1 MTSVPSA
8 AELIHLGMDT
18 SVNEIVVAV
27 LRPGEEIPAVDRIPS
42 DEESVRR
49 LIGRFPDRRL
59 LSACYEAGPG
69 GYELHRLLTSMGVA
83 CNVVAPSLIPKG
95 SSERVKTDKR
105 DSVRLALTHRAGLLT
120 AIRVPSPAEE
130 AVRDLVRARGDLLDD
145 RKRMQQRLNAVL
157 LRHGRIWRGGA
168 KWSYAHRVWVDR
180 QVFDEPALAEALA
193 LYRGGLEAR
202 EAELAAAGARL
213 AAWAGRE
220 PLAGPVAR
228 LGGYRGIAQLTGLTL
243 AAEVVDWRRFAS
255 ARAFMGFAGLI
266 PTEYS
271 SGSRSRRGHI
281 TKAGP
286 EGVRTALVEAAWA
299 YRYRPAI
306 GATLRRRRRPAAG
319 DAGPVLEGAA
329 AAKRQVQE
337 DDHPRQAA
345 RDRRGGGRPRAGRLR
360 VGGDDHLTP
369 FPTPGPSP
377 GPRKL
382 AVYRDARR
390 GRNDPRECFER
401 ADSRRKCGAPSC
413 EQPTCGS
420 DTRI

>member
-8 AELIHLGMDT
+8 TELIHLGMDT
-18 SVNEIVVAV
+18 SISEIVVAV
-27 LRPGEEIPAVDRIPS
+27 LRPGEEIPVVDRIPS

-49 LIGRFPDRRL
+49 LISRFPDRRM
-59 LSACYEAGPG
+59 LSSCYEAGPG

-83 CNVVAPSLIPKG
+83 CDVVAPSLIPKG

-120 AIRVPSPAEE
+120 AIRMPSPAEE

-145 RKRMQQRLNAVL
+145 RKRMQQRLNAML
-157 LRHGRIWRGGA
+157 LRHGRVWRGA
-168 KWSYAHRVWVDR
+168 KWSYAHRTWVDS
-180 QVFDEPALAEALA
+180 QVFDEPALAEAFA

-202 EAELAAAGARL
+202 EAELAAAEAGL

-220 PLAGPVAR
+220 PLAVPVAR

-286 EGVRTALVEAAWA
+286 EGVRTALIEAAWA

-306 GATLRRRRRPAAG
+306 GAALR
-319 DAGPVLEGAA
+319 
-329 AAKRQVQE
+329 
-337 DDHPRQAA
+337 HRQAGLPPETLA
-345 RDRRGGGRPRAGRLR
+345 RSWKAQLRLHAKYKKMTARGKPPGVVVTAVARELAGF
-360 VGGDDHLTP
+360 VWAEMT
-369 FPTPGPSP
+369 S
-377 GPRKL
+377 
-382 AVYRDARR
+382 
-390 GRNDPRECFER
+390 
-401 ADSRRKCGAPSC
+401 
-413 EQPTCGS
+413 
-420 DTRI
+420 